1 MTHSAPLPRS
11 LHLEAFTP
19 LVGQALLAE
28 CDPRPVMLHLVE
40 ASPLVDRAGLAR
52 PPFLLILRS
61 APDAVLV
68 SGSYVLRG
76 DAFGPDRID
85 LAQIAPPAAGA
96 PGHYYQAVFY

>member
-1 MTHSAPLPRS
+1 MINSEPCPRS
-11 LHLEAFTP
+11 LHLEEFTP
-19 LVGQALLAE
+19 LVGQALLAD

-40 ASPLVDRAGLAR
+40 ALPLVDRAGLAR

-76 DAFGPDRID
+76 DGFGPDRID
-85 LAQIAPPAAGA
+85 LAQIAPPVASA
-96 PGHYYQAVFY
+96 PGHYYQAVFN